1 MKICWVSPQD
11 ISPKWSLSGSK
22 IAKFPRQQQYNL
34 RETAIIAE
42 ESRWFFFSALR
53 TYYSPLA
60 LDTSEIRSIRSSL
73 TTKPKSQCR
82 GLCSRR
88 RRLDLKDWF
97 KRGFEET
104 QSRRGT
110 QTSKNWSIK
119 LIKKHQRRWKTMKD
133 GKDLHS
139 QCLNQIRRPSP
150 QQKTRLLAP
159 LEKRLLPMKMVHRA
173 TPKFVQIGPNNL
185 YIYTQLYT
193 DMIIYVY
200 IIICVYIYMYIY
212 IWYQTNHL
220 FGWIAL
226 PDFH

>member
-110 QTSKNWSIK
+110 QTPKNWSIK
-119 LIKKHQRRWKTMKD
+119 LIKKHQRQWKTMKD

-159 LEKRLLPMKMVHRA
+159 LKKRLLPMKMVHRA

-185 YIYTQLYT
+185 YIYT
-193 DMIIYVY
+193 IIYRYDHICIYNYMCIY
-200 IIICVYIYMYIY
+200 ICIY